1 MNLAILIARFPPGPQ
16 GGAEHQ
22 AEGWARR
29 LSSRH
34 RVTVIARPEAAR
46 PPGREARDGF
56 EVLRLPFGRVPLW
69 KTWQD
74 ARRIE
79 RAVLGLKE
87 RPDALLC
94 FQSFVSGWAGVR
106 IQRHHGIPAIV
117 WVRGEGEY
125 RLPGRSVKGVLNP
138 RTWSAARGVL
148 VQTEEVRQALLEV
161 LDRRAPGLRE
171 RVAAHLE
178 VVPNGLDLP
187 DPAASRP
194 APNGRVVSVGRL
206 IPDKGMDVVIDA
218 VAGVQ
223 GSLTIA
229 GTGPERTRLEARARH
244 HGLDVEFAGFLDR
257 EPLGAL
263 YGAARCV
270 VLAARF
276 GEGLPNALLEAMA
289 WGLPVVA
296 TPVAGVR
303 GLLVDGV
310 NGLMVP
316 PGDPLALRD
325 ALARLTHERG
335 LAERLGAGAR
345 RTAEAYAWE
354 RVAPRL
360 EAVLERWTR
369 P

>member
-29 LSSRH
+29 LAPRH
-34 RVTVIARPEAAR
+34 RVTVIARPEDTR

-56 EVLRLPFGRVPLW
+56 ELLRLPFGRVPVW
-69 KTWQD
+69 KTWRD
-74 ARRIE
+74 AQRIE
-79 RAVLGLKE
+79 RAVLGLAD
-87 RPDALLC
+87 RPDVLLC

-106 IQRHHGIPAIV
+106 IQRRHGIPAVV
-117 WVRGEGEY
+117 WIRGEGEY
-125 RLPGRSVKGVLNP
+125 RLPARSVKGVLNP

-148 VQTEEVRQALLEV
+148 VQTDEVRQALLEE
-161 LDRRAPGLRE
+161 LDRRAPRLRAG
-171 RVAAHLE
+171 VAAHLE

-187 DPAASRP
+187 DLAARRP
-194 APNGRVVSVGRL
+194 APGGRVIAVGRL

-218 VAGVQ
+218 VAGMQ

-229 GTGPERTRLEARARH
+229 GTGPERGRLEARARH
-244 HGLDVEFAGFLDR
+244 HGLDVDFAGFLDR
-257 EPLGAL
+257 GRLADL
-263 YGAARCV
+263 YASARCA

-289 WGLPVVA
+289 WGLPVVG

-310 NGLMVP
+310 NGLVVP

-325 ALARLTHERG
+325 ALARLDHERG

-360 EAVLERWTR
+360 EGALERWRAT
-369 P
+369 